1 MGIRSAK
8 SLPKPGRTVADTA
21 ADVRAICAELG
32 IERLVTTRGTGPRLR
47 LIASELVPSPE
58 PLEAVAEGEGATHMP
73 PELRARIEILL
84 ARADDANRG
93 TA

>member
-1 MGIRSAK
+1 MIDCREAVRRMWAY
-8 SLPKPGRTVADTA
+8 LDTELA
-21 ADVRAICAELG
+21 ATPVSEFEAHLETCQRCCGEL
-32 IERLVTTRGTGPRLR
+32 EFSRHLR
-47 LIASELVPSPE
+47 
-58 PLEAVAEGEGATHMP
+58 EAVAEGEGATHMP